1 MDFLFAQYPI
11 RDQLSKENFD
21 TFSFDY
27 FDTDRRDPVT
37 GKTSLENMRKVYET
51 CREFADSFIPGR
63 KNLLFT
69 GPAGAGKTF
78 LSNCIADAL
87 IRQGFSVV
95 YLPAGRLFET
105 LADATFER
113 TDASKDSYSYILES
127 DLLIIDDLGAEMNNS
142 FINSQLFF
150 CLNERNLRK
159 RSTLISTNL
168 TLNQMRDN
176 YTERVT
182 SRLVEQYVICHF
194 FNSDIRVKKRLQGV
208 VS

>member
-1 MDFLFAQYPI
+1 MCI
-11 RDQLSKENFD
+11 RD
-21 TFSFDY
+21 
-27 FDTDRRDPVT
+27 R
-37 GKTSLENMRKVYET
+37 
-51 CREFADSFIPGR
+51 
-63 KNLLFT
+63 
-69 GPAGAGKTF
+69 
-78 LSNCIADAL
+78 
-87 IRQGFSVV
+87 
-95 YLPAGRLFET
+95 
-105 LADATFER
+105 
-113 TDASKDSYSYILES
+113 DSYSYILES

>member
-1 MDFLFAQYPI
+1 MADHVLLNQARGHALRIVIPHLIQRQI
-11 RDQLSKENFD
+11 RGNQSGALPQVPLVQAEKQLRIDK
-21 TFSFDY
+21 
-27 FDTDRRDPVT
+27 
-37 GKTSLENMRKVYET
+37 
-51 CREFADSFIPGR
+51 A
-63 KNLLFT
+63 
-69 GPAGAGKTF
+69 
-78 LSNCIADAL
+78 
-87 IRQGFSVV
+87 VV
-95 YLPAGRLFET
+95 HLRPQ
-105 LADATFER
+105 
-113 TDASKDSYSYILES
+113 
-127 DLLIIDDLGAEMNNS
+127 IIDDLGAEMNNS

>member
-1 MDFLFAQYPI
+1 M
-11 RDQLSKENFD
+11 
-21 TFSFDY
+21 
-27 FDTDRRDPVT
+27 
-37 GKTSLENMRKVYET
+37 
-51 CREFADSFIPGR
+51 
-63 KNLLFT
+63 
-69 GPAGAGKTF
+69 
-78 LSNCIADAL
+78 
-87 IRQGFSVV
+87 V

>member
-1 MDFLFAQYPI
+1 MK
-11 RDQLSKENFD
+11 R
-21 TFSFDY
+21 
-27 FDTDRRDPVT
+27 
-37 GKTSLENMRKVYET
+37 
-51 CREFADSFIPGR
+51 C
-63 KNLLFT
+63 
-69 GPAGAGKTF
+69 
-78 LSNCIADAL
+78 
-87 IRQGFSVV
+87 
-95 YLPAGRLFET
+95 
-105 LADATFER
+105 ADATFER